1 MSAGGEQATWARDG
15 HSRNGLLLVLRSPA
29 QPAARGTSTR
39 HACAVDRDLRD
50 LPPDPDELDRRGSG
64 RGRCGGNIRRGPGAG
79 PGPGCGTGGET
90 HACTRQARNHD
101 RSQGRRSIG
110 QGPIH
115 SQERGQDRVQSQ
127 GACQKQVSG
136 HAEHRQ
142 EKVSPAAV
150 RVDRLEKTLGPNK
163 VLRGIS
169 FEAQP
174 GEIFGL
180 LGPNGAG
187 KTTTLRIICTL
198 LAPDAGSVEVL
209 GFDTRTAPQEVRR
222 RVGVVTAEIGVYPR
236 LSARENI
243 QYFAELSGVMDGK
256 VRQRVEAVIDRL
268 DMGSFANQ
276 RAESLSSGQKQK
288 VAIARA
294 IVHDPPVLMFD
305 EPTSNLDVL
314 ASREIREFMVES
326 KERGKCVIF
335 STHVLHDAER
345 LCDRVTIIHQG
356 RVVADGATADVR
368 RGYQDLEESFLT
380 LVESAT

>member
-1 MSAGGEQATWARDG
+1 MA
-15 HSRNGLLLVLRSPA
+15 
-29 QPAARGTSTR
+29 
-39 HACAVDRDLRD
+39 
-50 LPPDPDELDRRGSG
+50 
-64 RGRCGGNIRRGPGAG
+64 
-79 PGPGCGTGGET
+79 
-90 HACTRQARNHD
+90 
-101 RSQGRRSIG
+101 
-110 QGPIH
+110 
-115 SQERGQDRVQSQ
+115 
-127 GACQKQVSG
+127 
-136 HAEHRQ
+136 
-142 EKVSPAAV
+142 AAV
-150 RVDRLEKTLGPNK
+150 RVDRLEKTLGSNK

-169 FEAQP
+169 FEAHS

-198 LAPDAGSVEVL
+198 LTPDAGSVDVL

-243 QYFAELSGVMDGK
+243 SYFAELSGLLDGDLD
-256 VRQRVEAVIDRL
+256 RRVDAVLERL
-268 DMGSFANQ
+268 DMASFASQ

-314 ASREIREFMVES
+314 ASREIRQFMVES
-326 KERGKCVIF
+326 KQRGKCVIF

-368 RGYQDLEESFLT
+368 RGYQDLEDSFLT

>member
-1 MSAGGEQATWARDG
+1 M
-15 HSRNGLLLVLRSPA
+15 SPA
-29 QPAARGTSTR
+29 L
-39 HACAVDRDLRD
+39 V
-50 LPPDPDELDRRGSG
+50 
-64 RGRCGGNIRRGPGAG
+64 
-79 PGPGCGTGGET
+79 
-90 HACTRQARNHD
+90 
-101 RSQGRRSIG
+101 
-110 QGPIH
+110 
-115 SQERGQDRVQSQ
+115 
-127 GACQKQVSG
+127 K
-136 HAEHRQ
+136 
-142 EKVSPAAV
+142 
-150 RVDRLEKTLGPNK
+150 VDRLEKALGKNH

-169 FEAQP
+169 FEALA

-209 GFDTRTAPQEVRR
+209 GFGTRTAPQEVRR

-243 QYFAELSGVMDGK
+243 TYFGQLSGLLDGELNRK
-256 VRQRVEAVIDRL
+256 VEGVIERL
-268 DMGSFANQ
+268 DMRDFAQQ

-326 KERGKCVIF
+326 KGRGKCVIF

-345 LCDRVTIIHQG
+345 LCDRVTIIHRG
-356 RVVADGATADVR
+356 EVVASGPTAEVRGARANLEDAFLQLVGAT
-368 RGYQDLEESFLT
+368 
-380 LVESAT
+380 